1 MEDLSEQLND
11 MIAVA
16 YEDQE
21 NTMLMTMITDARSEP
36 YAHSITV
43 GNAIQ
48 QRATDADQDM

>member
-21 NTMLMTMITDARSEP
+21 NTMLMTMITDSRSEP
-36 YAHSITV
+36 YAHLITV

-48 QRATDADQDM
+48 